1 MPGVPGDSMTEE
13 IIYRALDSEVLAT
26 AVINPAVGDWSAYI
40 GAVPGKNHEQEKTEV
55 ARTGNKLDTNIA
67 VLIFP
72 NIAARYKWR
81 D

>member
-13 IIYRALDSEVLAT
+13 IFYRALDSKVLAI

-40 GAVPGKNHEQEKTEV
+40 GAVPGMNHEQEKTEV
-55 ARTGNKLDTNIA
+55 ARTGNKLDQNIA
-67 VLIFP
+67 RLIFP
-72 NIAARYKWR
+72 DIAARYKWR